1 MPGAARGRG
10 RPGRHTP
17 RLRVRSRFPGCR
29 TPGRGAS
36 RAEGGGGR
44 GARGQSARAHPGS
57 DELSGQCGIRTSHPP
72 TAMTRSQCDSG
83 PALGLLLSQP
93 DAARVAAQPLLSA
106 ADRSRAAGEQAARAR
121 QGPGPRARSLRWPS
135 PPGTQGA
142 ATSWHSR
149 PGARRARHRAGRGS
163 VTDHGNPPRL

>member
-36 RAEGGGGR
+36 RAEGGGR

-106 ADRSRAAGEQAARAR
+106 ANRSRAAGEQAARAWAEGPEPAMAVAARDAGRRR
-121 QGPGPRARSLRWPS
+121 QLAQPPRGAPRT
-135 PPGTQGA
+135 PP
-142 ATSWHSR
+142 
-149 PGARRARHRAGRGS
+149 RRTGKRHR
-163 VTDHGNPPRL
+163 PRKPAPALTL